1 MLLRVELA
9 VVVGWFSDWRMT
21 GCMPVDAGSSI
32 ERFSSASNSY
42 LFDVTAAYVRVSF
55 GSEVS
60 VPRGDADTWLFSFVD
75 VALVSCM
82 CSRIDC
88 SDEQTLVLI
97 WSSWC
102 KMSLIESAADDA
114 MFFKILSSDDS
125 FEFRLAICLTSFC
138 MGFAEV
144 RKLLIF

>member
-1 MLLRVELA
+1 MLLDLRLRVSRSGACSSCWLVFGLEN
-9 VVVGWFSDWRMT
+9 DWLHACRCGFIDRT
-21 GCMPVDAGSSI
+21 V
-32 ERFSSASNSY
+32 SSASDSY

-60 VPRGDADTWLFSFVD
+60 IPRGDADSWLFSFVD
-75 VALVSCM
+75 VTLVSCM

-102 KMSLIESAADDA
+102 KMSLIESSVDHAL
-114 MFFKILSSDDS
+114 FFKILSSDDS
-125 FEFRLAICLTSFC
+125 FEFRPAFVALHQFQI
-138 MGFAEV
+138 
-144 RKLLIF
+144 